1 MKSRATTFMY
11 MAIKIVNINPFF
23 RQLSS
28 SLGNISRMLRELR
41 LSPLLTLVNK
51 KKELRARLAKDAA
64 ARCWWLLHASCM
76 HSSAQKKKR
85 RKRIPP
91 LSQICD
97 WARWEVFFFLFVCY
111 LRIKTKQNCF
121 MFDARAFIFLE

>member
-51 KKELRARLAKDAA
+51 KRAPLDLQKT
-64 ARCWWLLHASCM
+64 LLHAADGCYM
-76 HSSAQKKKR
+76 QAACTAQR
-85 RKRIPP
+85 RKKNGEKEFHHLAKSVTERGEKSYFFVVIQEKTNRIV
-91 LSQICD
+91 SCQISRVRLC
-97 WARWEVFFFLFVCY
+97 
-111 LRIKTKQNCF
+111 TS
-121 MFDARAFIFLE
+121 